1 MKRVSG
7 YQTTDG
13 KIFPNDQKQQAREHQ
28 AALNVVASLTVIG
41 NRIDTDASLFI
52 DDFGCNAILSG
63 EAFAAFV
70 LANAEDIK
78 KALAGKAVE
87 APVEPAGDEAPATPE
102 APADGVDALVAE
114 LGGAAA

>member
-13 KIFPNDQKQQAREHQ
+13 KIFTNDQKHQARDHQ
-28 AALNVVASLTVIG
+28 AALNVVSSLTTIG
-41 NRIDTDASLFI
+41 NRIDTNASLFI
-52 DDFGCNAILSG
+52 DDFCCNAILDG
-63 EAFAAFV
+63 AAFAAFV
-70 LANAEDIK
+70 LANADDIK

-87 APVEPAGDEAPATPE
+87 EASEPAGEESPATPE

-114 LGGAAA
+114 LGGVAA